1 MLALAAPA
9 AVASAEPAPGRADF
23 DTTAFRMVEATYPV
37 VMTVT
42 RPGGLDAGPATV
54 DYATVSHTALANED
68 FRPVRGTLIFGV
80 GDRTKTFVV
89 PILDDNRDESDEE
102 LMVVLSNPRGS
113 FSASGEPALVT
124 IEDDDD
130 PAPAVATAPPAAPK
144 PAAAVAAPPTTV
156 AAAPRSA
163 ATQQVA
169 TRRRTATRTVRQA
182 RPTTLEL
189 QQPGLADAPGSRTRP
204 TEIDGGLVLVAA
216 LLLGRVAAGAW
227 FERRLLLLSLRR
239 SPALHSRGVPASR
252 PW

>member
-9 AVASAEPAPGRADF
+9 AAATAEPTPGRADF
-23 DTTAFRMVEATYPV
+23 DTATFRMVEATYPV

-80 GDRTKTFVV
+80 GDRSKTFVV
-89 PILDDNRDESDEE
+89 PILDDSRDESDEE
-102 LMVVLSNPRGS
+102 LLVVLSNPRGS
-113 FSASGEPALVT
+113 FSASGEAAVVT

-130 PAPAVATAPPAAPK
+130 PAPPVVAAPAAPQK
-144 PAAAVAAPPTTV
+144 PTAAVVAPPTT
-156 AAAPRSA
+156 APAPRSA

-169 TRRRTATRTVRQA
+169 TRRRTTTRTVRQV

-189 QQPGLADAPGSRTRP
+189 QQPGLADAAGSKARP

-227 FERRLLLLSLRR
+227 FERRLLFLSLRR
-239 SPALHSRGVPASR
+239 SPELHSPGAPASR